1 VLDAIWFRLIACNKP
16 ADAPEQLYAQQPEH
30 IDQVGKQEAGIFGNR
45 IASLADPRA
54 ALLAAIVS
62 PLGTP
67 GSDPNQP
74 ATSSAIGL

>member
-1 VLDAIWFRLIACNKP
+1 
-16 ADAPEQLYAQQPEH
+16 LYAQQPEH
-30 IDQVGKQEAGIFGNR
+30 IDQVGKQEAGILGNR
-45 IASLADPRA
+45 IASLADQIT

-67 GSDPNQP
+67 GGDLNQP